1 MGSVG
6 FLKNPV
12 GFLGLFVLY
21 IPDASC
27 HPFCIFLMLVISFY
41 GEKQYQQHCEEL
53 GLKCEKGQIHQ
64 LKDSFVTWANKKF
77 QDIKKN
83 NTFE

>member
-1 MGSVG
+1 MFALVSRIKKIIVAIIS
-6 FLKNPV
+6 L
-12 GFLGLFVLY
+12 
-21 IPDASC
+21 C
-27 HPFCIFLMLVISFY
+27 FCIFLMLVISFY